1 MKTHYKKCFF
11 IVILLLIVCSNT
23 YAGQIDITIDDA
35 PMPDSAYYNRNE
47 RTKIIAEKLSKS
59 KVQQVMFF
67 ATGKNIDKDNGID
80 SLKIYSNS
88 GHLIAN
94 HSYNH
99 MDLNK
104 VENKKYSDDILKNQ
118 EIIKNLSTFS
128 KFYRYPMLHEG
139 DTIQKRDYIRDFL
152 IKQDLRNGYVTVDNW
167 DWYINTLLNGAKKEG
182 KRINLENLK
191 QLYIDHIWSAIIF
204 YDDIAVRYLGRS
216 PKHTLLLHDNDT
228 TALFI
233 DDLIKHIREK
243 GWEIISPI
251 DAYHDPIADY
261 TPDTLIN
268 NQGRIIAIAID
279 KGYNGPYS
287 LNEDVKSIKSMFE
300 KYKVWD

>member
-11 IVILLLIVCSNT
+11 IAILLFIVCSNI
-23 YAGQIDITIDDA
+23 YAGQIAITIDDA

-59 KVQQVMFF
+59 RVQQVMFF
-67 ATGKNIDKDNGID
+67 VTGKNIDKDNGID

-94 HSYNH
+94 HSYDH

-104 VENKKYSDDILKNQ
+104 VENKKYSDDILKNH
-118 EIIKNLSTFS
+118 ELIKNLSTFS
-128 KFYRYPMLHEG
+128 KFFRYPMLHEG
-139 DTIQKRDYIRDFL
+139 DTIQKRNYIRDFL
-152 IKQDLRNGYVTVDNW
+152 KKQDLGNGYVTVDNW
-167 DWYINTLLNGAKKEG
+167 DWYINTLLNRAKKEG
-182 KRINLENLK
+182 KRIDLENLK
-191 QLYIDHIWSAIIF
+191 HLYIDHIWSAIMF
-204 YDDIAVRYLGRS
+204 YDEIAVRYLGRS

-233 DDLIKHIREK
+233 DDLLKHIREK

-251 DAYHDPIADY
+251 DAYLDPIADY
-261 TPDTLIN
+261 RPDTLIN

-287 LNEDVKSIKSMFE
+287 INEDMKSIISMFE
-300 KYKVWD
+300 KYKVWE